1 MSRKKLSGDVDM
13 LHVWLHEKRQKLGI
27 KAIKNRKRQEK
38 RQINLTK
45 FKRVTK

>member
-1 MSRKKLSGDVDM
+1 MKTKLSGNVDM
-13 LHVWLHEKRQKLGI
+13 LHVWLHKKRQKLGI

-45 FKRVTK
+45 FRGQTK